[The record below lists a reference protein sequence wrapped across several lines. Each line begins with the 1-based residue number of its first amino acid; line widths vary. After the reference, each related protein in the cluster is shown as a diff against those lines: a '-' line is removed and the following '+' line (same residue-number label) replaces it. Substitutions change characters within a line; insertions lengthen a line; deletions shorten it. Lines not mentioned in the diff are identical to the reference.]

1 LIFEDA
7 LRRARQVGKLEKM
20 KMRSR
25 MRSELLYALRLTHQK
40 PQRIFSRW
48 EDKITDVLS
57 LSLWLRD
64 DLHSLFSTIFEKK
77 KKKGTHGKKIIVDLP
92 LSKVKK
98 SPAKGSMVSEYVPQR
113 TNYK

>member
-25 MRSELLYALRLTHQK
+25 MRSELLYALRLTYQK

-48 EDKITDVLS
+48 EEKITDVLS
-57 LSLWLRD
+57 LSPWLRD

-77 KKKGTHGKKIIVDLP
+77 KKKGTHGKKIIIDLP
-92 LSKVKK
+92 PFEGKEEPCEGFFGL
-98 SPAKGSMVSEYVPQR
+98 
-113 TNYK
+113 